1 MKPAILHTR
10 GNPDCHLVLRGSDG
24 GPNYDAESVAGAQEL
39 LGKAGLPERV
49 VVDASHGNSRK
60 DHRRQPVVAGEIGAQ
75 VAAGNRAIVG
85 VMLESFLQEG
95 RQDLDPTRELTYGQ
109 SITDACL
116 GWETSETVLSTL
128 RDAVLTRRG

>member
-1 MKPAILHTR
+1 
-10 GNPDCHLVLRGSDG
+10 
-24 GPNYDAESVAGAQEL
+24 
-39 LGKAGLPERV
+39 
-49 VVDASHGNSRK
+49 
-60 DHRRQPVVAGEIGAQ
+60 

-116 GWETSETVLSTL
+116 SWPTTVSTL
-128 RDAVLTRRG
+128 ENLHNAATTRRGQS

>member
-1 MKPAILHTR
+1 PAILHTR
-10 GNPDCHLVLRGSDG
+10 GNPDCHLVLRGSDA
-24 GPNYDAESVAGAQEL
+24 GPNYDADSVAGAVEL
-39 LGKAGLPERV
+39 LRKGGLPERV

-60 DHRRQPVVAGEIGAQ
+60 DHKRQPVVAGEIGAQ
-75 VAAGNRAIVG
+75 VAAGNHAIVG

-116 GWETSETVLSTL
+116 GWDTTVTVLEQL
-128 RDAVLTRRG
+128 RDAALSRRG

>member
-1 MKPAILHTR
+1 MVI
-10 GNPDCHLVLRGSDG
+10 
-24 GPNYDAESVAGAQEL
+24 
-39 LGKAGLPERV
+39 
-49 VVDASHGNSRK
+49 DASHGNSRK
-60 DHRRQPVVAGEIGAQ
+60 DHRRQPVVAEEIGAQ

-116 GWETSETVLSTL
+116 GWETTE
-128 RDAVLTRRG
+128 AVLEKLRGAVPRIAVHWSSAATGPRSTMTC